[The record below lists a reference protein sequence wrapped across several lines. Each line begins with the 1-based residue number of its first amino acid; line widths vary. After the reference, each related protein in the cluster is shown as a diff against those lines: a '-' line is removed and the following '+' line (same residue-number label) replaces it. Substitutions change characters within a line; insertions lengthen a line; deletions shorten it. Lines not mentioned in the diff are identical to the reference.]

1 MGAARLINCLS
12 KFAWEFAVTDLERF
26 LQPVATLPRI
36 CHHNILRFK
45 SLAASSENHSRI
57 PVAMIRSQSAW
68 LRIVAHAD
76 MDAFYAAIE
85 QLDDPALR
93 GRPVLVGHPSARGVV
108 LTASYE
114 ARPYRV
120 GSAMPMAQ
128 ARRRCPS
135 AMIVPPRFD
144 RYQEV
149 SAAIMSVFGNFS
161 PDVEALSLD
170 EAFLD
175 MTGAEGLFGSPEA
188 MGHRLKAAIREATGG
203 LTASVGISA
212 TKYVA
217 KVASGC
223 RKPDG
228 LTVVKPEDAKTWLAP
243 FPVSSLWGAGPK
255 TQARLHSLHL
265 YTIGDVAGADP
276 QFLSAELGNVGLH
289 FHNLAQGE
297 DPRPVLGRRTSK
309 SIGSEH
315 TLEKDLRA
323 KADIRLHLRE
333 ASDTIARRLRK
344 KGQVAFGV
352 GIKLKTANFQIVTR
366 QYRLSEPTDVADK
379 LYSVGIDL
387 LDRVD
392 HAGPF
397 RLVGMTAYDLTGAMD
412 ITQRDLFGTVARQ
425 RNLEVAI
432 DQLMERFGLRVV
444 HRANELARSA
454 TIGSSHDLDFLDDG
468 KPD

>member
-1 MGAARLINCLS
+1 
-12 KFAWEFAVTDLERF
+12 
-26 LQPVATLPRI
+26 
-36 CHHNILRFK
+36 
-45 SLAASSENHSRI
+45 
-57 PVAMIRSQSAW
+57 MIRLKSAW
-68 LRIVAHAD
+68 PRIVAHAD

-114 ARPYRV
+114 ARPYGV
-120 GSAMPMAQ
+120 DSAMPMAQ

-135 AMIVPPRFD
+135 AVIVPPRFD

-149 SAAIMSVFGNFS
+149 SAGIMNVFGDFS

-175 MTGAEGLFGSPEA
+175 MTGAEKLFGAPES
-188 MGHRLKAAIREATGG
+188 MGRRLKAAIREATGG
-203 LTASVGISA
+203 LTASVGIST

-228 LTVVKPEDAKTWLAP
+228 LTVVMPEDAKTWLAT

-276 QFLSAELGNVGLH
+276 QFLSTEFGNVGLH

-297 DPRPVLGRRTSK
+297 DPRPVLGKRASK

-315 TLEKDLRA
+315 TLEKDLHT
-323 KADIRLHLRE
+323 KADIRLHLRQS
-333 ASDTIARRLRK
+333 SDIIARRLRK
-344 KGQVAFGV
+344 KDQVAFGV

-366 QYRLSEPTDVADK
+366 QHRLIDPTDVADK

-392 HAGPF
+392 HPGPF
-397 RLVGMTAYDLTGAMD
+397 RLVGMAAYDLTVATN

-425 RNLEVAI
+425 RSLEVAI
-432 DQLMERFGLRVV
+432 DKLMERFGLNVV
-444 HRANELARSA
+444 HRANELSKFP
-454 TIGSSHDLDFLDDG
+454 TVGSSHDLDFSDG
-468 KPD
+468 DKPD